1 MDTLLQL
8 INKIVEQ
15 PSEKLSLLV
24 ALFSLIVVLAS
35 IWLVSYV
42 LTRKTHKDS

>member
-1 MDTLLQL
+1 MDTFLQL
-8 INKIVEQ
+8 MTKIVEQ

-24 ALFSLIVVLAS
+24 ALFSLIVVLAA